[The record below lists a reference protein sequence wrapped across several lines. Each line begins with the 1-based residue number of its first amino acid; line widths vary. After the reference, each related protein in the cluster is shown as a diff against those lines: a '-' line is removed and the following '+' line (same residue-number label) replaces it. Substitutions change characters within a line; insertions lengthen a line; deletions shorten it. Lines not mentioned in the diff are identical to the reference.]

1 MAIQLNFNNG
11 GKILEVHVNGKLT
24 HEDYQDFVPTFERM
38 LNNRG
43 KVSVLFD
50 MVDFHGWEGGALWDD
65 IKFDAKHFSDI
76 DRLAMVGDK
85 QWEKGMSVFC
95 KPFTTARIQYFDRS
109 AIDTARV
116 WLQMGAEA
124 EAVHSAASS

>member
-65 IKFDAKHFSDI
+65 IKFDATHFSDI